1 MPQFDTFCF
10 FTQLFWAFLGFFVLY
25 LNFAF
30 YLLPALAAVL
40 KVRKTKL
47 SQTTDL
53 NGNNNTV
60 VSDSSALT
68 SAINNFVINFS
79 VTPLSLTTLDNA
91 STQKLNGT
99 VLRFG
104 LYRNLNMDILNKLQT
119 ITFFV

>member
-47 SQTTDL
+47 SQTSDL
-53 NGNNNTV
+53 NANNDTI
-60 VSDSSALT
+60 VSDSIALT
-68 SAINNFVINFS
+68 NAINNFVINFS
-79 VTPLSLTTLDNA
+79 VAPLHLTTSDNA
-91 STQKLNGT
+91 STQKLNAI

-104 LYRNLNMDILNKLQT
+104 LNRNFNMDILNKLQT
-119 ITFFV
+119 ISFFS

>member
-40 KVRKTKL
+40 KVRKAKL
-47 SQTTDL
+47 SQTSDL
-53 NGNNNTV
+53 NANNDTI
-60 VSDSSALT
+60 VSDSIALT
-68 SAINNFVINFS
+68 NAINNFVINFS
-79 VTPLSLTTLDNA
+79 VVPLHLTTSDNA
-91 STQKLNGT
+91 STQKLNAI

-104 LYRNLNMDILNKLQT
+104 LNRNFNMDILNKLQT
-119 ITFFV
+119 ISFFS

>member
-1 MPQFDTFCF
+1 
-10 FTQLFWAFLGFFVLY
+10 
-25 LNFAF
+25 
-30 YLLPALAAVL
+30 
-40 KVRKTKL
+40 VRKTKL

>member
-47 SQTTDL
+47 SQTSDL
-53 NGNNNTV
+53 NANNDTI
-60 VSDSSALT
+60 VSDSIALT
-68 SAINNFVINFS
+68 NAINNFVINFS
-79 VTPLSLTTLDNA
+79 VVPLHLTTSDNA
-91 STQKLNGT
+91 STQKLNAI

-104 LYRNLNMDILNKLQT
+104 LNRNFNMDILNKLQT
-119 ITFFV
+119 ISFFS